1 MDAVTYAILK
11 KQVGSILPGYSYKGS
26 VASVEDLP
34 ASGTTGDLY
43 TVAGVQ
49 YVWDG
54 TTWVNIEA
62 GVAIT
67 EAQIDALF

>member
-11 KQVGSILPGYSYKGS
+11 KLVGSILPGYSYKGS

-34 ASGTTGDLY
+34 VSGTTGDLY

-54 TTWVNIEA
+54 TQWVEVSGPISNA
-62 GVAIT
+62 D
-67 EAQIDALF
+67 IDALFT

>member
-1 MDAVTYAILK
+1 MDIVTYALCK
-11 KQVGSILPGYSYKGS
+11 GLVGNIEPGYTYRGS
-26 VASVEDLP
+26 VASVDDLP
-34 ASGTTGDLY
+34 DDAESGDLY
-43 TVAGVQ
+43 TVDGLQ

-54 TTWVNIEA
+54 TNWVNLEA